1 VTQKTKRRALGQHF
15 LKSRTVLNR
24 IVRCISPQIQDLIIE
39 IGAGKGA
46 LTFPLAEKAGRVIA
60 IEKDPHLIPFLEKR
74 RFPNLTILE
83 EDVLRVNFHELVK
96 KESFR
101 GSVKLVG
108 NLPYSLSSPLL
119 QKVLEEK
126 ELISECVFLLQK
138 EMAERMCGQPGSKSY
153 APMSIL
159 FQNHFLIALRFTVG
173 PDCFSPPPKVDSA
186 LISLQKRSQPLF
198 FIENEDLF
206 RDFLKGSFKHRRKIL
221 RKNLEKL
228 SIPLSAIEKAYQ
240 KFSIERNIRP
250 EQLPISQFVELF
262 RLLFINV
269 L

>member
-1 VTQKTKRRALGQHF
+1 MTPKTKRKALGQHF

-24 IVRCISPQIQDLIIE
+24 IIHCISPQSQDLIIE

-46 LTFPLAEKAGRVIA
+46 LTFPLAQKAGRVIA
-60 IEKDPHLIPFLEKR
+60 VEKDSHLIPFLKKR

-83 EDVLRVNFHELVK
+83 EDVLRVNFRQLVK
-96 KESFR
+96 KENFR

-126 ELISECVFLLQK
+126 EIISKCVFLLQK
-138 EMAERMCGQPGSKSY
+138 EVAERLSGQPGSKSY
-153 APMSIL
+153 APLSIL
-159 FQNHFLIALRFTVG
+159 FQNHFLVVLHLTVG
-173 PDCFSPPPKVDSA
+173 PGCFSPPPKVDSA

-198 FIENEDLF
+198 SIDNEELF
-206 RDFLKGSFKHRRKIL
+206 RNFLRGCFKHRRKIL

-228 SIPLSAIEKAYQ
+228 DIPLSAIDKAYQ
-240 KFSIERNIRP
+240 EFSLERNIRP
-250 EQLPISQFVELF
+250 EQLPLSQFVELF
-262 RLLFINV
+262 RFLCLNV